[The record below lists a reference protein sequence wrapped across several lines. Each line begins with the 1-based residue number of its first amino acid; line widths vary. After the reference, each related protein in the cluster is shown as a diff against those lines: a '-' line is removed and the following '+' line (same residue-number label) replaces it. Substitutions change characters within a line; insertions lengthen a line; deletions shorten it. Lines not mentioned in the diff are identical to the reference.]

1 MTEHMKV
8 KKKLQSIPLKA
19 DFNDL
24 IERTM
29 LSDKEKQMMRM
40 YYVENKDFGYIADI
54 MGYTQAGIAKM
65 HKRVLH
71 KIESLL

>member
-1 MTEHMKV
+1 MTEHMKI

-24 IERTM
+24 IEKSM
-29 LSDKEKQMMRM
+29 LSDKEKELMRLH
-40 YYVENKDFGYIADI
+40 YIDGKEFGYIADI
-54 MGYTQAGIAKM
+54 MGYTQAGITKM
-65 HKRVLH
+65 HKRILH

>member
-19 DFNDL
+19 EFNDL
-24 IERTM
+24 IERSM
-29 LSDKEKQMMRM
+29 LSDKEKQMMRL
-40 YYVENKDFGYIADI
+40 YYVDNKDFGYIADI
-54 MGYTQAGIAKM
+54 MGYTQCGIAKM
-65 HKRVLH
+65 HKRVLR